1 MKPFSIKQ
9 VPLPILIFLGV
20 LLVFLAYGG
29 YRYYTL
35 NKEYK
40 SAKAEL
46 GNKISDIE
54 RIEKKISD
62 IELEKTSLSDALYA
76 EQSKNAIFKDQI
88 DEITGTIGT
97 LEKLS
102 QTDPELLKKYSK
114 VYFLNEHYEPSKLA
128 NIDSKYLSDSE
139 DEQFIHSEVR
149 PFLKKL
155 LDSAANKDLNLKI
168 VSGFRSFGEQTYL
181 KSGYAV
187 TYGAGTAN
195 QFSADQ
201 GYSEHQLGTTVDF
214 TNSAI
219 GATLTDFEKSA
230 EYAWL
235 LANAYKYGFILS
247 YPEGNAYYQYEP
259 WHWRFVGD
267 KLAKKLHQDKANF
280 YDMDQREIDQYLINL
295 FD

>member
-9 VPLPILIFLGV
+9 IPPPVLIFLGV
-20 LLVFLAYGG
+20 LLVFIFFGG

-35 NKEYK
+35 GKEYK
-40 SAKAEL
+40 TTKSQLENQIAGLE
-46 GNKISDIE
+46 NKIAE
-54 RIEKKISD
+54 AEF
-62 IELEKTSLSDALYA
+62 EKTSLNDALYA
-76 EQSKNAIFKDQI
+76 EQSKNSAFKAQI
-88 DEITGTIGT
+88 DEISGTIGT

-114 VYFLNEHYEPSKLA
+114 VYFLNEHYEPSRLV
-128 NIDSKYLSDSE
+128 NIDSKYLFDGE
-139 DEQFIHSEVR
+139 DEQSIHAEVR
-149 PFLKKL
+149 LFLKKL
-155 LDSAANKDLNLKI
+155 LDSAANKGLNLKI

-181 KSGYAV
+181 KSGYSV
-187 TYGAGTAN
+187 IYGAGTAN

-214 TNSAI
+214 TNHTI
-219 GATLTDFEKSA
+219 GATLNEFEKSA

-235 LANAYKYGFILS
+235 TANAYKYGFTLS

-259 WHWRFVGD
+259 WHWRFVGV
-267 KLAKKLHQDKANF
+267 KLAKKLHQDEENF

-295 FD
+295 FDK